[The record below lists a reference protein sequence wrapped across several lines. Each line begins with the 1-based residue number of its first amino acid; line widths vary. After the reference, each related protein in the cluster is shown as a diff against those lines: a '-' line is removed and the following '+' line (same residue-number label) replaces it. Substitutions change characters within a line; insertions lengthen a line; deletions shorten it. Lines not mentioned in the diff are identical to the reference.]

1 MDNMNK
7 YMPHLILSVVISC
20 QTFMSSCQN
29 LNKSDYPY
37 SEEQTKQFLA
47 EITKNVSASITDAT
61 EIKKQPTN
69 KFSIWTSYP
78 LSKDQLKEYRQNNGN
93 LSNKDNDISDFA
105 TYTIK
110 ESDFTNEK
118 NEKLNF
124 TDNGQ
129 AIYLQEYS
137 LWEYEHILHQN
148 VGIELALDKKFE
160 KLKGHLNIEFEMPGK
175 IKKEVKIPVNLSI
188 YDKIEED
195 SAKADQ

>member
-1 MDNMNK
+1 MNK

>member
-7 YMPHLILSVVISC
+7 YIPHLILAVVISC

-47 EITKNVSASITDAT
+47 EITKNVSASITDVT

-69 KFSIWTSYP
+69 KFGIWTRYA
-78 LSKDQLKEYRQNNGN
+78 LSNDKLKEYQQNNGG
-93 LSNKDNDISDFA
+93 LSNKDDDISDFA

-118 NEKLNF
+118 NEKLNLID
-124 TDNGQ
+124 TGK
-129 AIYLQEYS
+129 ATYLQEYS

-148 VGIELALDKKFE
+148 VGVELALDKKFE
-160 KLKGHLNIEFEMPGK
+160 KLKGHLSIEFEMPGK
-175 IKKEVKIPVNLSI
+175 MKKEVKIPVNLSI

-195 SAKADQ
+195 SAKANQ